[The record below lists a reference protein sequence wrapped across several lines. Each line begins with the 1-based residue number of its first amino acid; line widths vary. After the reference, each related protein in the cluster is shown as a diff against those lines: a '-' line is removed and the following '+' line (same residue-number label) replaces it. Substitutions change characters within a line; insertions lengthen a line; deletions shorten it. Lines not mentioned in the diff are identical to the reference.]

1 MILVISNREDLTAD
15 WLILELQ
22 RRGTPYVRFNTEDYP
37 QRVALDWSI
46 DEQRL
51 HFAGRELTGEDIDAV
66 WYRRPVPPQ
75 LRPGLPAEEEAWATR
90 EAAEAL
96 EGFWRTLRARWISPL
111 PAIRLA
117 DCKALQLRD
126 AVALG
131 FDVPDT
137 EITSSVA
144 RVRALV
150 ERSQHGVICK
160 PLRDGRVRGHGRS
173 LLFTSMLEAD
183 RLQNLDQEPHLFQ
196 ALVQKRH
203 DIRVTVIGD
212 EIFSTR
218 IESEVGFETAVDW
231 RRSDPDSLR
240 YQPDTLPDE
249 IAERCRALV
258 RHYGLSFAA
267 IDLAL
272 REDGGHTFFEINPNG
287 QWAFIEQRTGQPLRA
302 ALADLL
308 TGAA

>member
-1 MILVISNREDLTAD
+1 MILVVTNREDLTAD

-22 RRGTPYVRFNTEDYP
+22 RRGSPYVRFNTEDYP

-51 HFAGRELTGEDIDAV
+51 HVGGRELAGEDIDAV
-66 WYRRPVPPQ
+66 WYRRPVSPQ

-96 EGFWRTLRARWISPL
+96 KGFWRTLQARWVSSP
-111 PAIRLA
+111 PAIWLA

-126 AVALG
+126 AAALG
-131 FDVPDT
+131 FEIPDT
-137 EITSSVA
+137 EITSSAA
-144 RVRALV
+144 RVLALR
-150 ERSQHGVICK
+150 ERSRHGVICK
-160 PLRDGRVRGHGRS
+160 PLRDGRVSSDGRS
-173 LLFTSMLEAD
+173 LLFTSLLTVD
-183 RLQNLDQEPHLFQ
+183 QVHDLDQEAHLFQ
-196 ALVQKRH
+196 AFVQKRY
-203 DIRVTVIGD
+203 DIRVTVIGED
-212 EIFSTR
+212 IFSTR
-218 IESEVGFETAVDW
+218 IEPEAGDKTPVDW
-231 RRSDPDSLR
+231 RHSDPDSLR
-240 YQPDTLPDE
+240 YHPETLPED
-249 IAERCRALV
+249 IAKRCRALV

-272 REDGGHTFFEINPNG
+272 REDGGYTFFEINPNG

-308 TGAA
+308 IGEV